1 MTKGGAV
8 VDASQQFLIESLPPI
23 LVLHLKRFYYDT
35 KVFDVVK
42 LRKQIDF
49 GPELV
54 IPSGQCMNYPTLDG
68 IDSLHYVLPEII
80 TPAQR
85 SPHPVKYKL
94 FSGTYIACI
103 DLCSQLK

>member
-1 MTKGGAV
+1 MEDALRRLSQPQPVQVTSVTKGGAV

-35 KVFDVVK
+35 KVFNVVK

-54 IPSGQCMNYPTLDG
+54 IPSGQCKNCPTLG
-68 IDSLHYVLPEII
+68 RLDSL
-80 TPAQR
+80 R
-85 SPHPVKYKL
+85 
-94 FSGTYIACI
+94 
-103 DLCSQLK
+103 